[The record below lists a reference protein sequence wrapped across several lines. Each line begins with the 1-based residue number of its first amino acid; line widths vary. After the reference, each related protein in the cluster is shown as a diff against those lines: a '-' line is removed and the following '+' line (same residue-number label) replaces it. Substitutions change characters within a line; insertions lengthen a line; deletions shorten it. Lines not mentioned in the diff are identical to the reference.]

1 MPSGR
6 NLWLIQVG
14 SLASTGPKGRMSDK
28 KTGGDGILVVGTGA
42 MATLFA
48 ARLGRAGHA
57 VTMLGSWPE
66 ALAALRTNG
75 ARLVDDAGREQ
86 RFKVTVSSD
95 PRDCRGAKYAL
106 VLVKS
111 WQTERAASV
120 LAECLAEDGL
130 ALTLQNGLGN
140 RELLAASLGAQ
151 RVALGSTTTG
161 ATLLGPG
168 LAKSG
173 GEGIVSIEAHPRIS
187 PLQTALGLAGFQVEI
202 VSDARVLIWS
212 KLVVNSAINPLTAI
226 LRIPNGQLL
235 ERPAARQLLRALAE
249 ETAAVAHAEQ
259 VGLGTSDP
267 VDMVETVAL
276 RTATN
281 HSSMFQDVQRGAPTE
296 IDAIC
301 GAVTLAGRQHS
312 VPTPVNQACWQ
323 LVQAL
328 TQLPR

>member
-1 MPSGR
+1 M
-6 NLWLIQVG
+6 I
-14 SLASTGPKGRMSDK
+14 A
-28 KTGGDGILVVGTGA
+28 GDGILVVGTGA

-66 ALAALRTNG
+66 ALAALRADG
-75 ARLVDDAGREQ
+75 ARLVEDDGREQ
-86 RFKVTVSSD
+86 RFRITVCGD

-111 WQTERAASV
+111 WQTEQAARI

-140 RELLAASLGAQ
+140 REILAASLGPQ

-173 GEGIVSIEAHPRIS
+173 GEGVVSIEAHPRIS
-187 PLQTALGLAGFQVEI
+187 PLQAALRRAGFQIEI
-202 VSDARVLIWS
+202 VPDARVLIWS

-259 VGLGTSDP
+259 VSLATSDP
-267 VDMVETVAL
+267 VDMVEAVAL

-301 GAVTLAGRQHS
+301 GAVTLTGRHHR
-312 VPTPVNQACWQ
+312 VPTPMNQACWH
-323 LVQAL
+323 LVQAM
-328 TQLPR
+328 TQVPR

>member
-1 MPSGR
+1 MSGEMTEAEDI
-6 NLWLIQVG
+6 LI
-14 SLASTGPKGRMSDK
+14 
-28 KTGGDGILVVGTGA
+28 VGTGA

-48 ARLGRAGHA
+48 ARLGRAGYA

-66 ALAALRTNG
+66 ALAALRSNG
-75 ARLVDDAGREQ
+75 ARLVEDPGREQ
-86 RFKVTVSSD
+86 RIRVTVRSD
-95 PRDCRGAKYAL
+95 PRDCRGARYAL

-111 WQTERAASV
+111 WQTETAARA
-120 LAECLAEDGL
+120 LAECLAESGV

-140 RELLAASLGAQ
+140 REILAASLGAQ

-168 LAKSG
+168 LAKAG
-173 GEGIVSIEAHPRIS
+173 GEGVVSIESHSHIA
-187 PLQTALGLAGFQVEI
+187 PLQAALRRAGFQVE
-202 VSDARVLIWS
+202 VVQDARVLIWS

-226 LRIPNGQLL
+226 LRVPNGQLL

-259 VGLGTSDP
+259 VSLATSDP
-267 VDMVETVAL
+267 VDMVEAVAL
-276 RTATN
+276 GTATN

-312 VPTPVNQACWQ
+312 VPTPMNQACWH

-328 TQLPR
+328 TQVPRQPSTGAFR